1 MTPKHDPQLKASGPG
16 GTGPDAESVNSQKQ
30 VQKDYT
36 PSPEE
41 AKEHFSR
48 YLQTLPADLRAK
60 FERFN
65 ISQIT
70 EALTNGN
77 AAPGLEDLLPS
88 LRVIV
93 AATIQQTTYP
103 PISWIVPDM
112 LPPGLTFIS
121 GKPKAGK
128 SWLALQLALSVS
140 TGGKMFNRDV
150 EKGRV
155 LYLALE
161 DNERR
166 LQDRMVKQEWPI
178 NSDVEF
184 MLQDQFREQIT
195 ALNTGGGKRL
205 LKYIERKKYRVVIVD
220 TFSRSIQGD
229 QLDPAEMT
237 EAVGPI
243 QQYALSKDLAL
254 VIIDHMPKNTPG
266 ESDPINHIFGSVA
279 KAAVTDTAWGLYR
292 SNGTPGAE
300 LGITGRDVADMT
312 LKLSFDKRAWY
323 WHCEGNAQEIAVT
336 ETRREI
342 LDALQELEE
351 AQAKEIAELTG
362 QALNHIQARL
372 HFLTGEGL
380 ITREKRGK
388 AFIYKLVE

>member
-1 MTPKHDPQLKASGPG
+1 MKTKNTTQLKASGPD
-16 GTGPDAESVNSQKQ
+16 GTGPDAANERQQ
-30 VQKDYT
+30 TQEHYT

-41 AKEHFSR
+41 AKVYFAK

-65 ISQIT
+65 IAQIT

-88 LRVIV
+88 LQVIV
-93 AATIQQTTYP
+93 AATIQQTIYP
-103 PISWIVPDM
+103 PISWIVPEL

-140 TGGKMFNRDV
+140 TGGKMFERDV

-166 LQDRMVKQEWPI
+166 LQDRMNKQEWPI
-178 NSDVEF
+178 NHGVEF
-184 MLQDQFREQIT
+184 MLQDAFRDQIT
-195 ALNTGGGKRL
+195 ALNTGGGRRL

-229 QLDPAEMT
+229 QLDPSEMT

-279 KAAVTDTAWGLYR
+279 KAAVTDTAWGLYKT
-292 SNGTPGAE
+292 NGKPGAE
-300 LGITGRDVADMT
+300 LGVTGRDVADMT
-312 LKLSFDKRAWY
+312 LKLNFDKRGWY
-323 WHCEGNAQEIAVT
+323 WHCEGNAQEIEVT

-342 LDALQELEE
+342 LDALQELGE

-362 QALNHIQARL
+362 QAVNHLHARL
-372 HFLTGEGL
+372 HFLTDEGL
-380 ITREKRGK
+380 IVREKKGK
-388 AFIYKLVE
+388 AFIYRLAE